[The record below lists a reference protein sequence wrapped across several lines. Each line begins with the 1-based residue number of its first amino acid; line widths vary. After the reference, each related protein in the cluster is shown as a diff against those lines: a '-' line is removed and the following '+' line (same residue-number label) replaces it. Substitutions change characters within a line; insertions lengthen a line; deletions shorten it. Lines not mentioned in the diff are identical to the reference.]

1 MATRDVARPCENA
14 STEPNR
20 ETAGRVAVA
29 SVRGLDARPS
39 TTDDVLLLLLLRRR
53 LLLLLPPPPPPP
65 PSPSSPLTMA
75 SLLERISLPPGAAPS
90 VGPVRSKSNRAA
102 ASSGPYNR
110 NQRPP
115 KGNVNDTWKH
125 DLFNAESRSLSARL
139 SSTPAAPGAP
149 KLSLGIA
156 DKALRDAIGEKGGLS
171 IKGASSRGNV
181 VQVSGLARGTTA
193 ADVEPVLSMRLF
205 PAALFKSLVL
215 SVLDCFVPSRR
226 EALQNDWNC
235 PTLLAIFKRC
245 GPITSAVLHAS
256 TPDPVVRLTY
266 KNEKDA
272 QAAVAKFHGQPAD
285 GRTLEVKIVGAHN
298 ASLSGRIG
306 AALVEGSVDV
316 LMGDAAPSGSTGSKL
331 RSDELLAKDARAHVL
346 LAPPGADPKDY
357 VQKPARGRGRGR
369 GRGRRGGAAKM
380 DVDR

>member
-1 MATRDVARPCENA
+1 
-14 STEPNR
+14 
-20 ETAGRVAVA
+20 
-29 SVRGLDARPS
+29 
-39 TTDDVLLLLLLRRR
+39 
-53 LLLLLPPPPPPP
+53 
-65 PSPSSPLTMA
+65 MA

-193 ADVEPVLSMRLF
+193 ADVE
-205 PAALFKSLVL
+205 
-215 SVLDCFVPSRR
+215 
-226 EALQNDWNC
+226 
-235 PTLLAIFKRC
+235 AIFKRC

-369 GRGRRGGAAKM
+369 GRGRRGGTAKM

>member
-1 MATRDVARPCENA
+1 
-14 STEPNR
+14 
-20 ETAGRVAVA
+20 
-29 SVRGLDARPS
+29 
-39 TTDDVLLLLLLRRR
+39 
-53 LLLLLPPPPPPP
+53 
-65 PSPSSPLTMA
+65 MA
-75 SLLERISLPPGAAPS
+75 SLLERISLPPGAVPA

-102 ASSGPYNR
+102 AASGPYNR

-115 KGNVNDTWKH
+115 KGNPNDVWKH

-139 SSTPAAPGAP
+139 SNASATPAAP
-149 KLSLGIA
+149 KVSLGIA
-156 DKALRDAIGEKGGLS
+156 DRALREVIGDKGGLS
-171 IKGASSRGNV
+171 IKGASTRGNV

-193 ADVEPVLSMRLF
+193 ADVE
-205 PAALFKSLVL
+205 
-215 SVLDCFVPSRR
+215 
-226 EALQNDWNC
+226 
-235 PTLLAIFKRC
+235 AIFKRC

-256 TPDPVVRLTY
+256 TPDPIVRLTY

-316 LMGDAAPSGSTGSKL
+316 LISDSASGGSSGSKL

-346 LAPPGADPKDY
+346 VAPPGADPKDY
-357 VQKPARGRGRGR
+357 VQKPARGHGRGRGR
-369 GRGRRGGAAKM
+369 GRGRRGGGAKM